1 MIPTNQNGQNNLNIS
16 SNQGER
22 ITYTSNVNSNTA
34 PNMLTSY
41 RNQPDIN
48 QRISTN
54 SIYAQPVLSD
64 NRATQRISNSYNT
77 TGQALSNNQMISAGD
92 VQERMTI
99 NQSKLYQD
107 YQDGRMSNQY
117 NVDPRISSTTNN
129 FQDLRISNQM
139 NIDPRF
145 SEVRMSNTS
154 YS

>member
-41 RNQPDIN
+41 SNQPDIN

-54 SIYAQPVLSD
+54 SIYAQPVISD

-77 TGQALSNNQMISAGD
+77 TGQALTNNQMISAGD
-92 VQERMTI
+92 AQERMTI

>member
-1 MIPTNQNGQNNLNIS
+1 MIPTNQNGQNNLIS

-41 RNQPDIN
+41 SNQPDIN

-54 SIYAQPVLSD
+54 SIYAQPVISD

-77 TGQALSNNQMISAGD
+77 TGQALSNNQMMSAGD

>member
-117 NVDPRISSTTNN
+117 NVDPRISATTNN